1 MRYEGNGLS
10 DFRTFGLLKHHKG
23 NGLSD
28 FPDFRTTLYK
38 NKPFLYKNE
47 PFKAGFV
54 FSFDNTKYNRTDMI
68 FNHMII
74 LAISRK
80 LEILKSAVANALIKQ
95 QVTIIATA
103 QTMRHLAQTLNLQ
116 LDSYTISFSS
126 RKPMAVVVLHKT
138 LNNS

>member
-1 MRYEGNGLS
+1 MRGTDSRTLGLSGPLNAHEGNGLS
-10 DFRTFGLLKHHKG
+10 Y
-23 NGLSD
+23 
-28 FPDFRTTLYK
+28 FPDFRTNLYK

-54 FSFDNTKYNRTDMI
+54 FSFDITKYNRTDMI

-80 LEILKSAVANALIKQ
+80 LEILKSTVANAIIKQ

-103 QTMRHLAQTLNLQ
+103 QTMRHLAQTLNRQ
-116 LDSYTISFSS
+116 LDSYTIGFSS
-126 RKPMAVVVLHKT
+126 RKPLAYVVLHKT
-138 LNNS
+138 LNNA